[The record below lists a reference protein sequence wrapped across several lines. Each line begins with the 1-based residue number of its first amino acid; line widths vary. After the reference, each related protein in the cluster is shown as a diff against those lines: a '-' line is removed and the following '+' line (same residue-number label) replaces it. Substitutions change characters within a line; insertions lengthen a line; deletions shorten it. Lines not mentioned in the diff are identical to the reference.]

1 VGRYGGRRLWRPADR
16 IAAWLDE
23 GSDAFAYF
31 NNDFNGDAV
40 RDAQWL
46 RARLSRATHH

>member
-1 VGRYGGRRLWRPADR
+1 VAAADR

-23 GSDAFAYF
+23 GCDALRLL

-46 RARLSRATHH
+46 QRDQSVTHH